1 MEYQNN
7 LKNEFKQIR
16 PLGPDAAHDRTA
28 PLDQALWRPAKP
40 AHPGTES
47 GLTRPSRLT
56 GSKRRAR
63 PHRADAHGAR
73 GMAGLPR
80 GRRWPRCTGKTT
92 SSTSTS
98 SRTRRA
104 PTRRREAREATGH
117 RERLWAHRRRG
128 GGGVR
133 HTTASLAS
141 GPADKRLERWD
152 VAASGGDWKMAQGA
166 RLSPVKGVGAGRA
179 KARWWLRAPSS
190 VLA

>member
-1 MEYQNN
+1 LFHLIRVVILFLRFLEYFCIMEYQNN

-56 GSKRRAR
+56 GSTRRAR
-63 PHRADAHGAR
+63 PHCADAHGAR

-98 SRTRRA
+98 SHTRRA

-128 GGGVR
+128 GGGGGGSAYDGLPCFR
-133 HTTASLAS
+133 
-141 GPADKRLERWD
+141 
-152 VAASGGDWKMAQGA
+152 SGG
-166 RLSPVKGVGAGRA
+166 
-179 KARWWLRAPSS
+179 
-190 VLA
+190 